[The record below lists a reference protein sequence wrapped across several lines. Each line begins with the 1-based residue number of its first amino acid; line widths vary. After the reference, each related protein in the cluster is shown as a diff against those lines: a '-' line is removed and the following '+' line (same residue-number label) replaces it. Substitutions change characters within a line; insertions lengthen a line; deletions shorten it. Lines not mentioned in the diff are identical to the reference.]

1 MEIIKTKGL
10 PDKYLWKDQKTKL
23 IDLKPKLKRLP
34 KSREYK
40 KVFYR
45 ACPIFGRRLIHFP
58 PTLEIRGFLPK
69 EFVGDILLDSK
80 DMIESVL
87 VKYVLINERVIPVHE
102 WVKTAKE
109 IFQRRDILLA
119 NFPDRM
125 EERLVWEEQINAIML
140 ELESQNVVRNSMIF
154 YPD

>member
-1 MEIIKTKGL
+1 MEIVKTKGL

-23 IDLKPKLKRLP
+23 IDLKPKLQRLP
-34 KSREYK
+34 KSRGYK

-45 ACPIFGRRLIHFP
+45 TCPIYGKRLIHFP
-58 PTLEIRGFLPK
+58 LTLETPSFLPK

-87 VKYVLINERVIPVHE
+87 VKYVLLNERVIPVHE
-102 WVKTAKE
+102 WFETVNE
-109 IFQRRDILLA
+109 IFQRWDNLIL
-119 NFPDRM
+119 NFPDNM
-125 EERLVWEEQINAIML
+125 EEILVWTEQINAIKL
-140 ELESQNVVRNSMIF
+140 ELESQNVVQNSRIF